1 MDFLIYKPMGI
12 AIKFFYDLFGG
23 NFGLSIF
30 VFTLLIN
37 LVLIP
42 LNIKSQSSQMKSAR
56 IKPKIDALKEKY
68 GDDRRKL
75 QEAQMELQRREG
87 VSMTGGC
94 LTMFIRLPFLWGIY
108 NAVTKPLSY
117 ILLLGG
123 ATITEAQTALM
134 GFLNIDTA
142 AKVTELNII
151 QNAGRLPEN
160 MSWLSQ
166 KIATELDFNLFG
178 LNLTEQPKFS
188 VNIMNSFSWIWL
200 VPILSF
206 ATAMI
211 SSLISLQLQKRY
223 NPEAPRMG
231 GMMLTMPIISLI
243 IGFTVPGAVG
253 FYWLCSN
260 IVGAGVQSFVQV
272 FYNPAKLIAKAELKE
287 ARKRDKVEAEKKA
300 TAAAAMAAAL
310 AAEAE

>member
-1 MDFLIYKPMGI
+1 MDFFIYKPMGI
-12 AIKFFYDLFGG
+12 AVKFFYDLFGG

-37 LVLIP
+37 VVLIP
-42 LNIKSQSSQMKSAR
+42 LNIRSQSTQMKSAR

-87 VSMTGGC
+87 VGMMGGC
-94 LTMFIRLPFLWGIY
+94 LTMVIRLPFLWGIY
-108 NAVTKPLSY
+108 NSVTNPLSH
-117 ILLLGG
+117 ILRLDSEVITG
-123 ATITEAQTALM
+123 AKTALM
-134 GFLNIDTA
+134 AFLGKDA
-142 AKVTELNII
+142 ATKVTELNVV
-151 QNAGRLPEN
+151 QNATQLPES

-166 KIATELDFNLFG
+166 RISTELNFNLFG

-188 VNIMNSFSWIWL
+188 VNIINSFSWIWL
-200 VPILSF
+200 IPILSF
-206 ATAMI
+206 ATAML
-211 SSLISLQLQKRY
+211 SSVISLKLQKRF
-223 NPEAPRMG
+223 NPDAPRMG

-253 FYWLCSN
+253 FYWVCSN

-272 FYNPAKLIAKAELKE
+272 CYNPNKLIAKAELKE
-287 ARKRDKVEAEKKA
+287 MRKRQKAEADKKA
-300 TAAAAMAAAL
+300 AILVPDL
-310 AAEAE
+310 AATEQ